1 MIQLLLKRLATEPGL
16 FAEHA
21 SAYATLIALEAG
33 EAGMAWRRKAVAMIG
48 CGAVALLAL
57 STSCMA
63 IMLSAALPWQ
73 GMPAPWI
80 LLALPATLWAAS
92 IALWFVFR
100 RSSTQSFGHLRQQWA
115 IDAQHVREMAST
127 G

>member
-33 EAGMAWRRKAVAMIG
+33 QAGIAWRRKAVAIIG
-48 CGAVALLAL
+48 CAAVALLAL

-80 LLALPATLWAAS
+80 LLALPGTLWAAS
-92 IALWFVFR
+92 IALWLVSR
-100 RSSTQSFGHLRQQWA
+100 RASTQSFAHVRQQWA
-115 IDAQHVREMAST
+115 IDAQYVREMAST